1 MNFAEGNDRRKA
13 LSSISWVL
21 DCTHRNV
28 YIVSVETYKNIQSY
42 DFIVRNPKWTQ
53 MQYCVGAKWTVCHH
67 DSWGQSV
74 QQHRRCEVVSRKAGH
89 SFLAVH
95 RPLISWH
102 LDVNSCP
109 QDFCPP
115 TGRDDKCPTSPF
127 VCTFGHESIKGLIA
141 QLPYS
146 TCPLDILLQLHV
158 FIPPQPLVHRRAPS
172 GPTSQSQVDTPSTAG
187 RQQIKR
193 LIHGHYHHNQK
204 KTRETYILAFT
215 TFTASK
221 CRCLVSTPLYVQKK
235 AEKKRVGHLSVIQR
249 RFMIERPGQ
258 NTGVETKRL
267 GSRVLSW
274 LVKKSNRICTC
285 QWKPP
290 TMTLFPLF
298 MPSVTIHLNAV

>member
-1 MNFAEGNDRRKA
+1 MTGGKP
-13 LSSISWVL
+13 WVL
-21 DCTHRNV
+21 FHQCWTAHTKTFTLFWN
-28 YIVSVETYKNIQSY
+28 IKNIQSY
-42 DFIVRNPKWTQ
+42 DFIVCNPKWTQ
-53 MQYCVGAKWTVCHH
+53 MQYCVGAKWTVCHRE
-67 DSWGQSV
+67 SWGHSV

-102 LDVNSCP
+102 SDVNSCP

-115 TGRDDKCPTSPF
+115 TGRGDKCPTSPF
-127 VCTFGHESIKGLIA
+127 VCTFGHESIKGLKA

-193 LIHGHYHHNQK
+193 LIHGHYHHKQK
-204 KTRETYILAFT
+204 KKTAAATRNLHPGIYNFH
-215 TFTASK
+215 
-221 CRCLVSTPLYVQKK
+221 CLQMQVSRVNSFIRPK
-235 AEKKRVGHLSVIQR
+235 EGRKKRVGHLSVIQR

-258 NTGVETKRL
+258 NTGVEMKRL

-274 LVKKSNRICTC
+274 LVQKSNRICTC

-290 TMTLFPLF
+290 TMTFFPLF